1 MAIAIVEYK
10 IGGAAAAAASRTNTF
25 TSPGQPASG
34 NYWVGV
40 GGVWYQDA
48 VDTLAMNTP
57 SGLTSAE
64 TINIGG
70 QFSGLAK
77 YKVSDGADG
86 VNTIISKSGTAR
98 SFGLLSLN
106 LSGVGALNASGQ
118 YTSGGSAVDGCTV
131 STSGNVTK
139 DNCLAIA
146 VFLRRGTLQGGSM
159 SYTYTSGWTE
169 LGFAADWDS
178 PADECEIY
186 VAYKSVD
193 SGAVASCTFNPAG
206 IYTNHIAFMLVFEPS
221 LTAPGAPTGLSA
233 TAISG
238 TQIDLSW
245 TAPASD
251 GGSPITGYK
260 IERETGVGNGWDLIV
275 SDTGSTST
283 TRSDEGLS
291 QGQEYNYRV
300 SAINAIGTGSPSTAA
315 SDTTDAATAPG
326 APTSLSAVADSPSSI
341 ALSWVAPVSDGGSP
355 ITGYKIERESPT
367 GGGFSVLVADTGNSA
382 LSYRDD
388 GLSGTTQYNYK
399 VSAINAIGTSSAS
412 SASAATTTSPGDNTQ
427 IAQIGF
433 AVSSLWSAPRAEGAV
448 LDQPD
453 RQTMLGV
460 DRGTLFQSINTGGHS
475 VGNGI
480 LSGVL
485 EGVL

>member
-1 MAIAIVEYK
+1 MSIAIVEYK

-34 NYWVGV
+34 NYWVGI
-40 GGVWYQDA
+40 GGVWYQDT

-57 SGLTSAE
+57 SGLTPAE
-64 TINIGG
+64 TINVGG
-70 QFSGLAK
+70 QLSGLAK

-169 LGFAADWDS
+169 LGFAADWAS

-186 VAYKSVD
+186 VAYKYVN

-206 IYTNHIAFMLVFEPS
+206 TNTNHIAFMLVFEPS

-245 TAPASD
+245 TAP
-251 GGSPITGYK
+251 
-260 IERETGVGNGWDLIV
+260 
-275 SDTGSTST
+275 
-283 TRSDEGLS
+283 
-291 QGQEYNYRV
+291 
-300 SAINAIGTGSPSTAA
+300 
-315 SDTTDAATAPG
+315 
-326 APTSLSAVADSPSSI
+326 
-341 ALSWVAPVSDGGSP
+341 VSDGGSP

-367 GGGFSVLVADTGNSA
+367 GGGFSVLISDTGNTA
-382 LSYRDD
+382 LSYRDE
-388 GLSGTTQYNYK
+388 SVVTATQYNYK
-399 VSAINAIGTSSAS
+399 VSAINAIGTSTAS
-412 SASAATTTSPGDNTQ
+412 TASATTTPSVASNTQ
-427 IAQIGF
+427 LGQIAFALQMPWLAPVAEGDPLDQADRQHLLAISRSPLANNIGGVLIAQQEQ
-433 AVSSLWSAPRAEGAV
+433 WV
-448 LDQPD
+448 LA
-453 RQTMLGV
+453 
-460 DRGTLFQSINTGGHS
+460 
-475 VGNGI
+475 GI
-480 LSGVL
+480 
-485 EGVL
+485 

>member
-1 MAIAIVEYK
+1 MSIAIVEYK

-34 NYWVGV
+34 NYWVGI
-40 GGVWYQDA
+40 GGVWYQDT

-57 SGLTSAE
+57 SGLTPAE
-64 TINIGG
+64 TINVGG
-70 QFSGLAK
+70 QLSGLAK

-169 LGFAADWDS
+169 LGFAADWAS

-186 VAYKSVD
+186 VAYKYVN

-206 IYTNHIAFMLVFEPS
+206 TNTNHIAFMLVFEPS

-245 TAPASD
+245 TAPVSD

-260 IERETGVGNGWDLIV
+260 IERETGIGNGWDLIV
-275 SDTGSTST
+275 SDTGSTAT

-300 SAINAIGTGSPSTAA
+300 SAINAVGTGSPSTAA

-326 APTSLSAVADSPSSI
+326 TPTSLSAVADSPTSV

-367 GGGFSVLVADTGNSA
+367 GGGFSVLISDTGNTA
-382 LSYRDD
+382 LSYRDE
-388 GLSGTTQYNYK
+388 SVVTATQYNYK
-399 VSAINAIGTSSAS
+399 VSAINAIGTSTAS
-412 SASAATTTSPGDNTQ
+412 TASATTTPSVASNTQ
-427 IAQIGF
+427 LGQIAFALQMPWLAPVAEGDPLDQADRQHLLAISRSPLANNIGGVLIAQQEQ
-433 AVSSLWSAPRAEGAV
+433 WV
-448 LDQPD
+448 LA
-453 RQTMLGV
+453 
-460 DRGTLFQSINTGGHS
+460 
-475 VGNGI
+475 GI
-480 LSGVL
+480 
-485 EGVL
+485 